1 VPYEKNHQPV
11 HSVYQ
16 LHLSRE
22 NLRQNGRHENRNK
35 SLSFLPALS
44 NWNAPPMV
52 RKSCAKHASLPKKPA
67 NLFRM
72 FIVAAYPTLHR
83 RLADGLAALQFHL
96 CLSGVFSR
104 WALNR
109 MFQNETKPVL
119 ETVKVTPHVHCVVR
133 ENPGLRQTAFRWATI
148 PKRLGRFVSERP
160 LWQFRFGQAAAND
173 GRNGIKDCSPYEQ
186 SRF

>member
-1 VPYEKNHQPV
+1 LPCASDENLNEIYGFCSFPAILRSFIFATHCANEVEQSALLVPYEKNHQPV

-133 ENPGLRQTAFRWATI
+133 EKPGR
-148 PKRLGRFVSERP
+148 RLFTP
-160 LWQFRFGQAAAND
+160 
-173 GRNGIKDCSPYEQ
+173 
-186 SRF
+186 

>member
-1 VPYEKNHQPV
+1 MKTLMKSMDFAVFPVVLRSFIFATHCANEVERSALLVPYEKNHRPV

-35 SLSFLPALS
+35 PLSSLPALS

-133 ENPGLRQTAFRWATI
+133 EKPGR
-148 PKRLGRFVSERP
+148 RLFTP
-160 LWQFRFGQAAAND
+160 
-173 GRNGIKDCSPYEQ
+173 
-186 SRF
+186 